1 MKTVVLIIFLR
12 ISVFGGFIS
21 DLLAEQLHKLK
32 NCKNIVSP
40 DSDSIPKICYE
51 ISRRG
56 QSLRFQSAESLRRS
70 KRRAQIAF
78 FLPQQAI
85 NELICKKQPCQKIE
99 LKISVKVNIIYHCV
113 KNHLTLT
120 RPIGLPPR
128 APVAQKIADQR

>member
-40 DSDSIPKICYE
+40 ESDFIPQICYE

-70 KRRAQIAF
+70 KRRAQIGF
-78 FLPQQAI
+78 FLPQQAL

-99 LKISVKVNIIYHCV
+99 LKISVKVICLIPKKY
-113 KNHLTLT
+113 
-120 RPIGLPPR
+120 
-128 APVAQKIADQR
+128 